1 MTPAENALVL
11 DTLSRRERQ
20 RSRLLAARSRSRLR
34 RDTALRPL
42 ADVLCDRRRRQ
53 LARLRVSWEPLAEP
67 NVAPQQATQRR
78 QGRAW

>member
-20 RSRLLAARSRSRLR
+20 RSRLLAARSRLR

-42 ADVLCDRRRRQ
+42 ADVLCDRRRQQ
-53 LARLRVSWEPLAEP
+53 LARLHVSWEPLAEP